1 MAKKF
6 KGSPELCLAEL
17 CAFLESK
24 PDEFAK
30 QSLILIRDALAND
43 GKLNLRRKIGRPPV
57 PERKL
62 ERACEVAYLRI
73 LKNKLR
79 IDAIKDVAKNHGL
92 KFGTVATDYKIYGK
106 YARSL
111 AKFVAS
117 APRDKRRV
125 AELETLL
132 GTFTHDDGS
141 RLLTQEESKK
151 IAGSVPISSLVDL
164 IDAIRY
170 GPLRCDADA
179 LNELLSPIRECG
191 YLIPPV

>member
-1 MAKKF
+1 MFKS
-6 KGSPELCLAEL
+6 KGSPKIYLDALCKH
-17 CAFLESK
+17 LESK

-30 QSLILIRDALAND
+30 QSLTLIRDALAND
-43 GKLNLRRKIGRPPV
+43 GKINLRRKIGRPPV

-62 ERACEVAYLRI
+62 ERACEVANLRI
-73 LKNKLR
+73 QKNKLR

-92 KFGTVATDYKIYGK
+92 KFDTVEKDYKIYGK

-117 APRDKRRV
+117 GPRTKRRA
-125 AELETLL
+125 AELESLL
-132 GTFTHDDGS
+132 GTFTHDDGA
-141 RLLTQEESKK
+141 RLLTQAESKK
-151 IAGSVPISSLVDL
+151 IAGSVPIQSLVDL
-164 IDAIRY
+164 IDAIQN
-170 GPLRCDADA
+170 GPLRSDAEF

>member
-1 MAKKF
+1 MF
-6 KGSPELCLAEL
+6 KSKGWPELWLAEL
-17 CAFLESK
+17 CEFLESK

-30 QSLILIRDALAND
+30 QSRILILDALAKD

-57 PERKL
+57 PERKF
-62 ERACEVAYLRI
+62 ERACEVAQLMI

-79 IDAIKDVAKNHGL
+79 IDAIKDVAKDHGL
-92 KFGTVATDYKIYGK
+92 SFDTVAKDYKLYGK

-111 AKFVAS
+111 AKFVAQG
-117 APRDKRRV
+117 PRVTRRG

-141 RLLTQEESKK
+141 RLLTQGEAKK
-151 IAGSVPISSLVDL
+151 IAGSIPIPSLVDL
-164 IDAIRY
+164 IDAIRD
-170 GPLRCDADA
+170 GPLRLDAEF
-179 LNELLSPIRECG
+179 LNELLSPIRDCG

>member
-1 MAKKF
+1 MF
-6 KGSPELCLAEL
+6 KSKLSPELCLAEL
-17 CAFLESK
+17 CEFLESK

-43 GKLNLRRKIGRPPV
+43 GKLNLRRKIGRPPA

-62 ERACEVAYLRI
+62 ERACEVARLRI

-92 KFGTVATDYKIYGK
+92 KFGTVAKDYKLYGK

-117 APRDKRRV
+117 APRERRLV
-125 AELETLL
+125 AELETQL

-141 RLLTQEESKK
+141 RLLSQEESKN
-151 IAGSVPISSLVDL
+151 IAGSVPIRILVDL
-164 IDAIRY
+164 IDAIRN
-170 GPLRCDADA
+170 GPLRCDAEF
-179 LNELLSPIRECG
+179 LNELLSPLRDCG